1 MYLVEEQV
9 AVVYLVA
16 EDPVVAREEDRGCEF
31 DNHEN
36 NMCAHGSHPCAAS
49 AICSVM
55 KPLWNI

>member
-1 MYLVEEQV
+1 VEEQV
-9 AVVYLVA
+9 AVVYLVE
-16 EDPVVAREEDRGCEF
+16 EDPVVTREDDRGCEF

-49 AICSVM
+49 AICSAM